1 MSYTLYHVPDWGSSV
16 IRLMLE
22 EIGAQYRIAPLD
34 WDAGD
39 FDSPAF
45 RAVNPLGLIP
55 AIETPD
61 GPIFETAAI
70 ILWLNARHGGL
81 CPGPADPARGA
92 FLSWLMFTSNTLHQ
106 TVLTLIHPERIAGE
120 AMQSVVQASALQR
133 LHTEAG
139 HIEAMIAAKDP
150 DWLSPRQPG
159 ALGYYLGILLRWA
172 LYLPEDGR
180 MRFSLGPYPAL
191 RAVLAAHEAFP
202 AARRVADLDALGAN
216 PFTAPETVTG

>member
-1 MSYTLYHVPDWGSSV
+1 VSYTLYHIPDWGSSV

-22 EIGAQYRIAPLD
+22 EIGAPYEVAPLD

-55 AIETPD
+55 ALKTPE

-81 CPGPADPARGA
+81 GPVPTDPTRGA

-106 TVLTLIHPERIAGE
+106 TVLTLIHPDRIAGE
-120 AMQSVVQASALQR
+120 AVQDVVQASALQR
-133 LHTEAG
+133 LHEQAG
-139 HIEAMIAAKDP
+139 QIEALIVAKDP
-150 DWLSPRQPG
+150 DWLSSRKPG

-172 LYLPEDGR
+172 MYLPEDEAL
-180 MRFSLGPYPAL
+180 RFSLAPYPAL
-191 RAVLAAHEAFP
+191 RAVLAAHEGFP
-202 AARRVADLDALGAN
+202 AAQRVAKADALGPT
-216 PFTAPETVTG
+216 PFTAPETATG